1 MSWKHRQTLPDM
13 VPVPSINPQ
22 KIYSFIEGLFIGLQD
37 YDRILHGYVANK
49 LIPSWVSFEMERDYL
64 SPQVQAG
71 QQVFFSSFESITN
84 LSQGSQ
90 EMVAENS
97 LFSTR
102 FFFDTGFYERNLHF
116 PTVSNLLGGTQQFL
130 MNFTVSH
137 GLKWSLQRA
146 VSPVVHRLSGPYHF
160 LTLKAP
166 CRFRTL
172 APSWWNFWGT
182 IHPATCL
189 KRFPRRGPKIGVLSG
204 VFRHHTRG
212 LHIIK
217 QFQPL
222 VDIGWIISTR
232 RNMVWL
238 VVWNIFFPCLGNN
251 HPNWLIFFRGVQTT
265 NQWWFLRCF
274 TLLYFTNIR

>member
-1 MSWKHRQTLPDM
+1 M
-13 VPVPSINPQ
+13 VPSINPQ
-22 KIYSFIEGLFIGLQD
+22 KIYSFIEGPFIGLQD

-116 PTVSNLLGGTQQFL
+116 PTFSNLLGGTQQFFYEFYCFAWFE
-130 MNFTVSH
+130 MVTFA
-137 GLKWSLQRA
+137 A

-172 APSWWNFWGT
+172 APSW
-182 IHPATCL
+182 
-189 KRFPRRGPKIGVLSG
+189 
-204 VFRHHTRG
+204 
-212 LHIIK
+212 
-217 QFQPL
+217 
-222 VDIGWIISTR
+222 
-232 RNMVWL
+232 
-238 VVWNIFFPCLGNN
+238 
-251 HPNWLIFFRGVQTT
+251 
-265 NQWWFLRCF
+265 
-274 TLLYFTNIR
+274 